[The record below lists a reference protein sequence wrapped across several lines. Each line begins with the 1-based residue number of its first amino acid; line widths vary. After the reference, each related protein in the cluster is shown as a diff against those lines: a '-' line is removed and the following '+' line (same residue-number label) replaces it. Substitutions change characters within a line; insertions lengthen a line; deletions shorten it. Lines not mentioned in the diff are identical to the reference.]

1 MSDQGKPSFRAQRSN
16 QAAPASEAGLLRRSA
31 PRKDGGKG
39 RTRQAAAPKIDTDYL
54 KAQLR
59 RLLSIPSPTGYTDTV
74 VRYVC
79 AELERLG
86 IPFSVTRRGAILALY
101 RGREMDGARAIVAHL
116 DTLGAT
122 VKMIKDNGRLELV
135 PIGTWAARAAEY
147 CRCTIFT
154 DQGAFRGTILPLK
167 ASGHTFN
174 EEVDTQPVGWTH
186 AEVRIDADCHDR
198 KSAEA
203 LGINIGDVVAID
215 PGTEFLDNGYI
226 DSRHLDDKAGCAVM
240 LAAMKAMVDAHVE
253 TPVDIHFIFTITE
266 EVGSGASAVLLENVV
281 AMVSIDNG
289 TTAPGQNSAEFG
301 VTVAMA
307 DQVGPFDYHLTRKLI
322 RLCEENG
329 IRHQR
334 DVFRYYRSDSASAL
348 EGGADVR
355 TALITFGIDASHGYE
370 RIHMHALRSLAEL
383 TALYAASAVEIT
395 RDTEE
400 LGGLEGFTEQPVG
413 PAPQSEDDPSA
424 HEGAPH

>member
-1 MSDQGKPSFRAQRSN
+1 MSLP
-16 QAAPASEAGLLRRSA
+16 P
-31 PRKDGGKG
+31 
-39 RTRQAAAPKIDTDYL
+39 IDTDYL
-54 KAQLR
+54 KGQLGA
-59 RLLSIPSPTGYTDTV
+59 LLAIPSPTGYTDTV
-74 VRYVC
+74 VRYVSE
-79 AELERLG
+79 ELERLG
-86 IPFSVTRRGAILALY
+86 VPYSVTRRGAILALY
-101 RGREMDGARAIVAHL
+101 KGREFEGARAIVAHL

-135 PIGTWAARAAEY
+135 PIGHWSARSAEY
-147 CRCTIFT
+147 SRCTILT
-154 DQGAFRGTILPLK
+154 DVGAFRGTILPLK

-174 EEVDTQPVGWTH
+174 DEVDTQPVGWRH
-186 AEVRIDADCHDR
+186 VEVRIDADCYDR

-203 LGINIGDVVAID
+203 LGVNIGDFIAID

-226 DSRHLDDKAGCAVM
+226 VSRHLDDKAGCASA
-240 LAAMKAMVDAHVE
+240 LAALKALIEAKVE
-253 TPVDIHFIFTITE
+253 TPVDIHFIFTIAE
-266 EVGSGASAVLLENVV
+266 EVGSGASAVLLDNVV

-301 VTVAMA
+301 VTIGMA

-322 RLCEENG
+322 RLAQDHE

-370 RIHMHALRSLAEL
+370 RIHMHALRSIAEL
-383 TALYAASAVEIT
+383 VVLYAASPVEIT
-395 RDTEE
+395 RDIEE
-400 LGGLEGFTEQPVG
+400 LAGIEGFTEQPTE
-413 PAPQSEDDPSA
+413 PAPHSTDDPSS
-424 HEGAPH
+424 HE